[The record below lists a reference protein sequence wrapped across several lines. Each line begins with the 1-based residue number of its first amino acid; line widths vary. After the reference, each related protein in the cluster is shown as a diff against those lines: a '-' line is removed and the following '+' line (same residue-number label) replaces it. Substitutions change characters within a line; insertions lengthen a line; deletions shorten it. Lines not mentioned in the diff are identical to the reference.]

1 MSAPSRAAARLA
13 LLASTL
19 VWGTTF
25 VVVQRAIEEIAVFHL
40 IAFRFGLAA
49 LLLLPLARRGW
60 TRRTLIDGAAIGV
73 LLFAGFVL
81 QTAGLLWTTPS
92 RSAFLTALSVLP
104 VPFIGWLT
112 GTERP
117 RLGPLAGVLCAALG
131 LWVLY
136 VPGSGG
142 EPFNRGD
149 ALTVA
154 SAVIFAGWVVLS
166 GRVTRRNTVLPL
178 AAAQFTVV
186 ALLALPSLVIDPP
199 TGGYTKVAVGAVL
212 LTGVMA
218 TALAFLAQ
226 LYAQQRLSAVEASV
240 ILTLEPVVAAA
251 FSVALGVEPATW
263 TLLLGGALVVLA
275 MLLAEIGGRPQPPSP
290 TAPPPA

>member
-1 MSAPSRAAARLA
+1 MTAPSRAAARLA

-25 VVVQRAIEEIAVFHL
+25 VIVQRAIAEIEVFHL
-40 IAFRFGLAA
+40 IAYRFGLAA

-60 TRRTLIDGAAIGV
+60 TRRTLVDGATIGV
-73 LLFAGFVL
+73 LLFVGFVL

-104 VPFIGWLT
+104 VPFIGWLA
-112 GTERP
+112 GSERP
-117 RLGPLAGVLCAALG
+117 RPGPLAGVLCAALG

-154 SAVIFAGWVVLS
+154 CAVVFAGWVVLS
-166 GRVTRRNTVLPL
+166 ARVARRNAVLPL

-186 ALLALPSLVIDPP
+186 ALLALPSLAVDPP
-199 TGGYTKVAVGAVL
+199 SGGYSRVAVGAVL
-212 LTGVMA
+212 LTGVVA
-218 TALAFLAQ
+218 TALAFFAQ
-226 LYAQQRLSAVEASV
+226 LYAQRRLSAVEASV
-240 ILTLEPVVAAA
+240 ILTLEPVVAAG
-251 FSVALGVEPATW
+251 FSVVLGVEQVTW
-263 TLLLGGALVVLA
+263 AMLVGGALVVLA
-275 MLLAEIGGRPQPPSP
+275 MLLAEIGGRDEPPSP